1 MRHGGGEMDENN
13 KLLLY
18 ARALVDNIDIAK
30 DLQSMVACA
39 ATKVSS
45 DYTAYHILRHYL
57 VGDPVTTE
65 FDKVGSYKFAGY
77 NISNDPV
84 TIILASYFWVMY
96 NEDLA
101 IRYLLKT
108 SKVKNLLKV
117 DLGIAKILI
126 NKKD

>member
-1 MRHGGGEMDENN
+1 
-13 KLLLY
+13 
-18 ARALVDNIDIAK
+18 
-30 DLQSMVACA
+30 MVACA
-39 ATKVSS
+39 ATKVSN

-101 IRYLLKT
+101 INYLLKT
-108 SKVKNLLKV
+108 SKVPNLLKV
-117 DLGIAKILI
+117 DLKIAKILV
-126 NKKD
+126 NKKG